1 MCRCILSSSGPWA
14 TRSSLPVMVST
25 SSWLPSLLFSSCQR
39 PGTKVSQKSRNLLK
53 QRKQM
58 NEILLKSKHSMYN
71 KINND
76 IYKSSA
82 IFTILFFFFFLFFF
96 FSVATF
102 SHRSSVRIKNTYLA
116 KLIGAPK
123 NLRADTFSDPVGR
136 FGAPYRPFWILQAV
150 RHCRR

>member
-25 SSWLPSLLFSSCQR
+25 SSWLPSLLPFSCQR

-76 IYKSSA
+76 ICKSSA

-102 SHRSSVRIKNTYLA
+102 SHRSSARIKKLIEQ

-123 NLRADTFSDPVGR
+123 NLGVDTFPDSVGY
-136 FGAPYRPFWILQAV
+136 FGAPYQPF
-150 RHCRR
+150 